1 MVNVNTVYTTVLYLL
16 NKEQRGYL
24 TPTEFNS
31 IGAQVQEEIFNSY
44 FPDGNQT
51 NRQNQN
57 NTQNDTEFFD
67 VFNNISYKLYPFQ
80 KEVPFAQGVGSSSF
94 EYIGT
99 PDLYLIGDIISTYNG
114 QPTYNSITEI
124 VSKRDYNKIVRSTL
138 TAPTQNYPIG
148 YLEENIIAA
157 NNGPSVFI
165 TPVPDSVSANC
176 LLKPV
181 PPVWGFGTGGA
192 GQYIYNAALSTD
204 FELDTSEQT
213 NIIIGILKYAG
224 LVINDPTIIQ
234 TASQEAMQVEQN
246 EKA

>member
-67 VFNNISYKLYPFQ
+67 IFNNISYKLYPFQ
-80 KEVPFAQGVGSSSF
+80 QEVTFTNGGGPSF
-94 EYIGT
+94 EG
-99 PDLYLIGDIISTYNG
+99 PDNLYLIGEIISTYTG
-114 QPTYNSITEI
+114 QPRYDSITEI
-124 VSKRDYNKIVRSTL
+124 VSKRDYNKIIRSKL
-138 TAPTQNYPIG
+138 TAPSKNYPVG
-148 YLEENIIAA
+148 YLVDNLV
-157 NNGPSVFI
+157 GTVSPSVI
-165 TPVPDSVSANC
+165 INPLPDVVTANC

-181 PPVWGFGTGGA
+181 PPVWGFDIGGV
-192 GQYIYNAALSTD
+192 GQYVYNAGLSTD
-204 FELDTSEQT
+204 FELDTSEQADL
-213 NIIIGILKYAG
+213 IIGILKYAG

>member
-24 TPTEFNS
+24 TPTEFDS

-67 VFNNISYKLYPFQ
+67 IFENISYKLYPFQ
-80 KEVPFAQGVGSSSF
+80 QETLFINAIGSDGFVG
-94 EYIGT
+94 
-99 PDLYLIGDIISTYNG
+99 PDDIYLIGEIISTYTG
-114 QPTYNSITEI
+114 QPRYESITEI
-124 VSKRDYNKIVRSTL
+124 VSKRDYNKTIRSKL
-138 TAPTQNYPIG
+138 TAPSKNYPLG
-148 YLEENIIAA
+148 YIEKNTVTTGNSPII
-157 NNGPSVFI
+157 FI
-165 TPVPDSVSANC
+165 TPKPDEVTANI
-176 LLKPV
+176 LRKPTAPRWAFTV
-181 PPVWGFGTGGA
+181 GGV
-192 GQYIYNAALSTD
+192 GQYVYDSGNSID
-204 FELDTSEQT
+204 FELDTAEQA

-224 LVINDPTIIQ
+224 LVINDQTVIQ

>member
-67 VFNNISYKLYPFQ
+67 IFNNISYKLYPFQ
-80 KEVPFAQGVGSSSF
+80 QEITFTNAGGPSF
-94 EYIGT
+94 EG
-99 PDLYLIGDIISTYNG
+99 PDNLYLIGEIISTYNG

-124 VSKRDYNKIVRSTL
+124 VSKRDYNKIIRSTL
-138 TAPTQNYPIG
+138 TAPTQNYPVG
-148 YLEENIIAA
+148 YLVDNLVGTIS
-157 NNGPSVFI
+157 PSVII
-165 TPVPDSVSANC
+165 TPTPDEVTANC
-176 LLKPV
+176 LVKPV

-192 GQYIYNAALSTD
+192 GQYLYNPALSTD